1 MRRYSLVDAAKFF
14 DLSVD
19 SIKVSVEHLQC
30 AASMNRNPAGVD
42 EPWANR
48 PILIEEDRIK
58 AESERAKAPVDLTT
72 LQLHNLMY
80 EKNHYVKAIKACKDF
95 KTNRRGDGIRQLF
108 DLPLAIKLLN
118 NSHKPLHGYIGQN
131 NFSPHMESMGIDG
144 ALSSH
149 VVDTFANLMW
159 PDQGNPTFSK
169 DIQLYCEKLSELD
182 KIVRRMVVESLG
194 LEKYIDEH
202 LNSTNYLCRFQKYEA
217 PRTPHSTLGFFPH
230 ADKNIISIL
239 HQLNHVNGLQILTKD
254 GKTWIPADPTSLDSI
269 VVMVATSFHAWTN
282 GRLHAPIHRVVV
294 SGDEARYTIGLFS
307 VPKEGCVIKTPEELV
322 NKDHPLLYK
331 PFDYYKFIDFIYTDA
346 GRFSPDPLKEYCGA

>member
-1 MRRYSLVDAAKFF
+1 MS
-14 DLSVD
+14 
-19 SIKVSVEHLQC
+19 C
-30 AASMNRNPAGVD
+30 ASMKLP
-42 EPWANR
+42 
-48 PILIEEDRIK
+48 LIDLNNLGENDSPRW
-58 AESERAKAPVDLTT
+58 ESTKIQIREA
-72 LQLHNLMY
+72 LQEYGCFEATFNNIIPFELR
-80 EKNHYVKAIKACKDF
+80 KSV
-95 KTNRRGDGIRQLF
+95 GDGIRQLF

-131 NFSPHMESMGIDG
+131 NFSPLMESMGIDG

-202 LNSTNYLCRFQKYEA
+202 LNSMNYLCRFQKYEA

-346 GRFSPDPLKEYCGA
+346 GRSSPDPLKEYCGA

>member
-1 MRRYSLVDAAKFF
+1 MS
-14 DLSVD
+14 
-19 SIKVSVEHLQC
+19 C
-30 AASMNRNPAGVD
+30 ASMKLP
-42 EPWANR
+42 
-48 PILIEEDRIK
+48 LIDLNNLGENDSPRW
-58 AESERAKAPVDLTT
+58 ESTKIQIREA
-72 LQLHNLMY
+72 LQEYGCFEATFNNIIPFELR
-80 EKNHYVKAIKACKDF
+80 KSV
-95 KTNRRGDGIRQLF
+95 GDGIRQLF

-131 NFSPHMESMGIDG
+131 NFSPLMESMDIDG

-169 DIQLYCEKLSELD
+169 DIQLYCDKLSELD

-202 LNSTNYLCRFQKYEA
+202 LNSTNYLCRFQKYEE
-217 PRTPHSTLGFFPH
+217 PRTPHSTLGFFPMQTRTLSPYC
-230 ADKNIISIL
+230 ISSIM
-239 HQLNHVNGLQILTKD
+239 LT
-254 GKTWIPADPTSLDSI
+254 
-269 VVMVATSFHAWTN
+269 AWTN

-346 GRFSPDPLKEYCGA
+346 GRSSPDPLKEYCGA